1 MLFQVFTY
9 HHKYV
14 KTVILLVLP
23 NVILGIELKLNIRQY
38 AGNTIPSQPNNNRP
52 FIQFAAD

>member
-14 KTVILLVLP
+14 KTVILLALP
-23 NVILGIELKLNIRQY
+23 NVILGIELKLNIPQY
-38 AGNTIPSQPNNNRP
+38 GNTIPSQPNNNRP